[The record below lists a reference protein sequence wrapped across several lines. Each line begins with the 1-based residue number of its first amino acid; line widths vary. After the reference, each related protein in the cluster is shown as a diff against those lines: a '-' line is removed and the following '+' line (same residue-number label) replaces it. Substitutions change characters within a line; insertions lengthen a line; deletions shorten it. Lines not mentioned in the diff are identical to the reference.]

1 MAEHCKSLLTDT
13 ARRPSPSRAKV
24 FHITVL
30 VSCTLTVLGSLLL
43 SHRGDGLGL
52 LGIEWPVGCALYQNF
67 GVKCA
72 LCGITRSFS
81 SIAKGDV
88 PRAAQFHSLGPALFV
103 FVCLQIPYRI
113 SALSATQIE
122 SRKLRFAG
130 IYVAVVLAAAF
141 LINWFVYLGGL
152 VL

>member
-1 MAEHCKSLLTDT
+1 MAEHCTSLLSDT
-13 ARRPSPSRAKV
+13 VRRPSPGRAKV
-24 FHITVL
+24 FNMVVL
-30 VSCTLTVLGSLLL
+30 ASCILVVLGSLLL
-43 SHRGDGLGL
+43 SQSGDGLRL
-52 LGIEWPVGCALYQNF
+52 LGIDWPVGCALYQNF

-72 LCGITRSFS
+72 LCGMTRSFS

-88 PRAAQFHSLGPALFV
+88 PKAAQFHSLGPALFV

-113 SALSATQIE
+113 WALLATETE
-122 SRKLRFAG
+122 SRRLRFGG

-152 VL
+152 AL

>member
-1 MAEHCKSLLTDT
+1 MAEHCISFLSDIV
-13 ARRPSPSRAKV
+13 RRPSPSRAKV
-24 FHITVL
+24 FHIAVL
-30 VSCTLTVLGSLLL
+30 VSCTLIVLVSLLL
-43 SHRGDGLGL
+43 SRSDDGLSL
-52 LGIEWPVGCALYQNF
+52 LGVNWPVGCALYQNF

-72 LCGITRSFS
+72 LCGMTRSFS

-113 SALSATQIE
+113 CALLATGTE
-122 SRKLRFAG
+122 SRRLRFGG